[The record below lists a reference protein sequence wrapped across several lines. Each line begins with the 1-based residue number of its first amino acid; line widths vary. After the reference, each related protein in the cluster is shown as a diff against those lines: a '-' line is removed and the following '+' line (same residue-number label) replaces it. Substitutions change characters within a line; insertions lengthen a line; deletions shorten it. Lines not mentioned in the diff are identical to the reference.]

1 MEKEVKTV
9 RLALAPVLIRDILA
23 MVVLIGFVWI
33 IRDLILWGS
42 QRITLYEGHI
52 EGKTGVIR
60 TKKLNSPLDK
70 VQSIS
75 VESGFWGKIF
85 NYGTITIT
93 SAASVIS
100 FQGIGDAKH
109 FEPLVN
115 EQIEKAAEARMMKQA
130 EMMAKAMKNS

>member
-115 EQIEKAAEARMMKQA
+115 YYTY
-130 EMMAKAMKNS
+130 